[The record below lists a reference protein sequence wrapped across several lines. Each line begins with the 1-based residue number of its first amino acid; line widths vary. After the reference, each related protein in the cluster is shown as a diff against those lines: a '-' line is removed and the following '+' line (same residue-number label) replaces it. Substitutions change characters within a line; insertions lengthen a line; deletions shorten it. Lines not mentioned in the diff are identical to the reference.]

1 MGLISLIWGIAMLL
15 WMLLALIPL
24 LGIMNW
30 LVIPFAAIGAV
41 IAAIGIAL
49 SRRGHRGR
57 AKAGLLLNVAV
68 MIVAAV
74 RLHLGGG
81 LL

>member
-30 LVIPFAAIGAV
+30 LVIPFAGIGAV
-41 IAAIGIAL
+41 IAAIAIAL
-49 SRRGHRGR
+49 SREGHRGR

-68 MIVAAV
+68 MIVAAI
-74 RLHLGGG
+74 RLSLGGG
-81 LL
+81 FL